1 MDIDFITAVL
11 RLAIFLPLVILLAYV
26 SLKYG
31 LGKVQKNS
39 ASSHMQVVDRV
50 SLGPKAGLLVVKVA
64 EEYFLLAVSEQ
75 QIQII
80 KELPGYPPVESP
92 SYAMTGLDK
101 VVSQWRASLTSKN
114 GKRGNK
120 S

>member
-1 MDIDFITAVL
+1 MGNEFISAIL

-31 LGKVQKNS
+31 LGRVQRNS
-39 ASSHMQVVDRV
+39 VSSHMQVVDRV
-50 SLGPKAGLLVVKVA
+50 PLGPKASLLVVKVA

-75 QIQII
+75 KIQLI
-80 KELPGYPPVESP
+80 KELPDYPQTESTNL
-92 SYAMTGLDK
+92 AMTGLDK
-101 VVSQWRASLTSKN
+101 VVSQLRASLTSRD